1 MSIVDINLTNYLNNL
16 YLPLE
21 GKLGEIQKAAYK
33 NNLPIIPND
42 VVKFL
47 EFLLFVKKPKNVLE
61 IGMAVGFSASFI
73 SNCLDKD
80 AKITTI
86 ERYPL
91 MVEKA
96 KKNIKKL
103 GLENRINI
111 IEGDAND
118 ILKTLNQKFDFIFM
132 DAAKGQY
139 INILPDVLRLLD
151 VGGII
156 FADDVLQNGTIA
168 KDKKDIV
175 KRQRTIHTRLN
186 DFLYEITHN
195 SSLKTSI
202 LTIGDGVAVCFK
214 TS

>member
-21 GKLGEIQKAAYK
+21 GELGEIQKAAYK

-73 SNCLDKD
+73 SNCLGKD

-118 ILKTLNQKFDFIFM
+118 LTKSLTLFLWMLLK
-132 DAAKGQY
+132 G
-139 INILPDVLRLLD
+139 
-151 VGGII
+151 
-156 FADDVLQNGTIA
+156 
-168 KDKKDIV
+168 
-175 KRQRTIHTRLN
+175 
-186 DFLYEITHN
+186 
-195 SSLKTSI
+195 SI
-202 LTIGDGVAVCFK
+202 
-214 TS
+214 